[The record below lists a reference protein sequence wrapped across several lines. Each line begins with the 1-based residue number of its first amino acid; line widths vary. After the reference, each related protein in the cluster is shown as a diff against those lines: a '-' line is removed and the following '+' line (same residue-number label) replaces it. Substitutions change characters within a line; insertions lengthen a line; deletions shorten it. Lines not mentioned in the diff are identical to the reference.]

1 MATLPSLIK
10 VSRSDPVRTADH
22 DVESRKKS
30 LRFGSIFMRRNSL
43 DRDDAIHR
51 SASKEARGLHSRTT
65 TNSQFRKQNSF
76 YDISSSKELD
86 SSDDSGDIVPID
98 YDDEQEEEEDEPK
111 TKHRNE
117 DILDGVDNIQKLFKK
132 QKRVKFSQLDLSGDD
147 PVAPTPSNARTRR
160 SPPPQ
165 TRTGGATK
173 GGTFG
178 GQKRRQRKKTSQKNT
193 RKVNRHVVAS
203 HKSHSDKTKENKT
216 RVVVPKMN
224 EQETQSVE
232 IVYVESQRQEK
243 EQDIMN
249 DGIMF
254 VSEYSDNHP
263 FQLFYIV

>member
-160 SPPPQ
+160 SP
-165 TRTGGATK
+165 
-173 GGTFG
+173 
-178 GQKRRQRKKTSQKNT
+178 
-193 RKVNRHVVAS
+193 RHKQQIKS
-203 HKSHSDKTKENKT
+203 NEHKQGL
-216 RVVVPKMN
+216 VVPQKAVHLVDRN
-224 EQETQSVE
+224 EGKG
-232 IVYVESQRQEK
+232 RQHHKRINKRE
-243 EQDIMN
+243 
-249 DGIMF
+249 
-254 VSEYSDNHP
+254 
-263 FQLFYIV
+263 